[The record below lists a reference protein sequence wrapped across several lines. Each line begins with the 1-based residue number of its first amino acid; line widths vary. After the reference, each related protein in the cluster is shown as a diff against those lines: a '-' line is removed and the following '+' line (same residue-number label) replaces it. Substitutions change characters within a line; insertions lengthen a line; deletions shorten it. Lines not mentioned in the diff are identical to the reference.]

1 MMTEKTDERHI
12 LIFSAQWCGPCR
24 QMKSRVLPN
33 AQVEK
38 RLSEYDSVQ
47 YLDVDDPQGK
57 HFSALYKVRTDRY
70 PTVVI
75 MDEDHNIEKKANN
88 LSPEELVQFLEEF

>member
-1 MMTEKTDERHI
+1 MTEKTDERHI
-12 LIFSAQWCGPCR
+12 LIFYAQWCGPCR

-33 AQVEK
+33 AQVEQ

-57 HFSALYKVRTDRY
+57 HFSAVYKVRTI
-70 PTVVI
+70 PTIVI
-75 MDEDHNIEKKANN
+75 VDEGGRTVKRGSFMGVSA
-88 LSPEELVQFLEEF
+88 FLEFLQ